1 MAGRLADLDKL
12 ASAFLASMGRSS
24 SGGGGSQGGRGGG
37 SRGGGG
43 GGGSS
48 GSVGVAADGAL
59 LDEVGDPLLSVS
71 SLSTMPASDIVEQA
85 EALALTKT
93 GDEADHAAYYVKA
106 MRRCLSRG
114 DGWAATERRR
124 LTAMIDNGAVRPQK
138 KTVFMI
144 RRNILSAL
152 LTNYG

>member
-1 MAGRLADLDKL
+1 MPMAGRLADLDKL

-24 SGGGGSQGGRGGG
+24 SGGGRRHGGREEG
-37 SRGGGG
+37 SRG

-71 SLSTMPASDIVEQA
+71 SLSTLPASDIVEQA